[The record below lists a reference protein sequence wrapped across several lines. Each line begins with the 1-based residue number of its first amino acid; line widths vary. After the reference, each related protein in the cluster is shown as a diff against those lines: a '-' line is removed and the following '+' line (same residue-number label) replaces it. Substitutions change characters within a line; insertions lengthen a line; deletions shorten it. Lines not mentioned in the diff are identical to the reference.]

1 MSTPSYVVF
10 YCHRTLASTPS
21 CLLLPQLTTSYPVVV
36 RKAYVRHTAHLL
48 SQFDKGAGLE
58 FVFCM
63 TASIGFVIEGINT
76 NKTTMQI
83 PPATEVWVQPSY
95 GSIPTDFGNSYQHC
109 LLVKLAENHVA
120 VDFLLV
126 VCSSGGVQGRV

>member
-1 MSTPSYVVF
+1 MLPQDPNITTRKRLTYPKEML
-10 YCHRTLASTPS
+10 LAS
-21 CLLLPQLTTSYPVVV
+21 L
-36 RKAYVRHTAHLL
+36 KAYVRHTAHLL

-95 GSIPTDFGNSYQHC
+95 G
-109 LLVKLAENHVA
+109 
-120 VDFLLV
+120 FLPALFDGEA
-126 VCSSGGVQGRV
+126 GGKPCCC